1 MPEGAVRSPGLGV
14 HACAVGEGGAEPSG
28 GSIALS
34 SCKVTSLVLVDVMLF
49 EQYVLSARR
58 ETITWTHQRCPSHPF
73 SWRLLPR
80 LGRISAAGA
89 SCTQQ
94 K

>member
-14 HACAVGEGGAEPSG
+14 RACAVREGGAEPSG

-49 EQYVLSARR
+49 EQ
-58 ETITWTHQRCPSHPF
+58 
-73 SWRLLPR
+73 
-80 LGRISAAGA
+80 
-89 SCTQQ
+89 
-94 K
+94 